1 MFLIACSSLAAV
13 CFRNSLTIGGI
24 NFSAPGGWIGNLIS
38 HRLLLPYLNTAGTYL
53 IVVTLLIISL
63 MLATGLSWSRF
74 FAQLEKLSSHLLS
87 LKDVVDSPPRKQ
99 SKKKTKTKAANSPH
113 IITNHKNQE
122 SHSTETGHLKIPAT
136 KPDAYQY
143 PPLSLLSAAR
153 ISNHDEAMQD
163 LLENSEI
170 LVIKLKDFGVEGK
183 IAQVH
188 PGPVI
193 TRYEFEP
200 APGVKINKV
209 TNLADDLALA
219 MRARAVR
226 VVAPIPGKAVVGIE
240 IPNRQRELICLSEII
255 ASDSF
260 QRASSKLTLALGKGT
275 SGAAYTTNL
284 AKMPHLLIA
293 GATGS
298 GKSVTL
304 NTIICSLLYKA
315 SHKEVRLVM
324 LDPKMLELGIYN
336 GIPHLLTPVVTDAKK
351 AAQVLK
357 WATDKMEE
365 RYHLLAGYG
374 VRNIDQ
380 YNQLLAKSS
389 DTSAAFTPDSA
400 EPATPLPYIVII
412 IDEFAD
418 LMMVAPREVETLIT
432 RLAQMSRAV
441 GIHLIIATQRPSV
454 DVITGLIKANFP
466 SRISFRVSSRVDSRT
481 IIDTIGAEKLLGM
494 GDMLFLPPGTSDLI
508 RIHGAM
514 VTEKEVKAIVT
525 FLKDK
530 AAPQY
535 DDSLLNSQKEAASPE
550 AGENEYD
557 EMYDKAVEFVMQK
570 GEASISLIQ
579 RRFRVGYNRAARMVE
594 VMERDGLVGSSI
606 GGKPR
611 KVLVNK
617 EL

>member
-1 MFLIACSSLAAV
+1 MNPL
-13 CFRNSLTIGGI
+13 
-24 NFSAPGGWIGNLIS
+24 
-38 HRLLLPYLNTAGTYL
+38 
-53 IVVTLLIISL
+53 
-63 MLATGLSWSRF
+63 
-74 FAQLEKLSSHLLS
+74 
-87 LKDVVDSPPRKQ
+87 
-99 SKKKTKTKAANSPH
+99 
-113 IITNHKNQE
+113 TNHTAQ
-122 SHSTETGHLKIPAT
+122 A
-136 KPDAYQY
+136 DAYQY
-143 PPLSLLSAAR
+143 PPLSLLSEAKA
-153 ISNHDEAMQD
+153 SNQDEVMQD

-170 LVIKLKDFGVEGK
+170 LITKLKDFGVDGR
-183 IAQVH
+183 IVQVN
-188 PGPVI
+188 PGPVV

-200 APGVKINKV
+200 APGIKINKV

-240 IPNRQRELICLSEII
+240 IPNKKRETICLSEILGSDKFQGA
-255 ASDSF
+255 ASN
-260 QRASSKLTLALGKGT
+260 LTLALGKDI
-275 SGAAYTTNL
+275 SGNTYITDL

-304 NTIICSLLYKA
+304 NSIICSLLYKA
-315 SHKEVRLVM
+315 SHKDVRLVM
-324 LDPKMLELGIYN
+324 LDPKMLELGVYN
-336 GIPHLLTPVVTDAKK
+336 GIPHLLTPVVTDAQK

-357 WATDKMEE
+357 WATDTMEE
-365 RYHLLAGYG
+365 RYHLLAEYG

-380 YNQLLAKSS
+380 YNQLLAKPSAAL
-389 DTSAAFTPDSA
+389 AAFTPDTA
-400 EPATPLPYIVII
+400 EPPTHLPYIVII

-466 SRISFRVSSRVDSRT
+466 SRISFRVSSKVDSRT

-494 GDMLFLPPGTSDLI
+494 GDMLFLPPGTSDLV
-508 RIHGAM
+508 RIHGTL
-514 VTEKEVKAIVT
+514 VTEKEVNNIVK
-525 FLKDK
+525 FLKNK
-530 AAPQY
+530 ADPQY
-535 DDSLLNSQKEAASPE
+535 DDSLLKSQEKTVSQADEDD
-550 AGENEYD
+550 EYD

-579 RRFRVGYNRAARMVE
+579 RRFRVGYNRSARMVE
-594 VMERDGLVGSSI
+594 VMERDGLVGPAT

-611 KVLVNK
+611 KLLVGK